1 MSPLEEIGETQI
13 LAALLGIGE
22 MIGGLSDTEEILAS
36 IVRIAP
42 SLVRVDRCAILAYDE
57 TAREF
62 RVLAAFGPGTPN
74 DAFDSVRLAEAD
86 MPRLAQ
92 RLVGLRLPA
101 LVKESSKEVA
111 LPPGVMKRLHA
122 KAVLLVPL
130 ACRGRLLG
138 CLWLDHV
145 GTSHY
150 FTSREINI
158 LQGIAT
164 EVAVV
169 MDNAERLR
177 AFDAARRSF
186 ETLAQALSDGVI
198 VLTPELHIQSL
209 DAGAEA
215 LLGWTSSEARGR
227 RVEEV
232 LDISDAEATVA
243 WRKAKSGPTPTS
255 KEVFLRAH
263 DGSRIPCEVLAIPVK
278 GDGGAVTH
286 VLYVLRSLTPRKEL
300 GARARTTHADGL
312 PLTAAR
318 RASRVGD
325 GFPPA

>member
-1 MSPLEEIGETQI
+1 LSPLEEIGETQV

-22 MIGGLSDTEEILAS
+22 MIGELTDTEEILAS

-42 SLVRVDRCAILAYDE
+42 SLVRVDRCAIFAYDE

-62 RVLAAFGPGTPN
+62 RVLAAFTPGTPKA
-74 DAFDSVRLAEAD
+74 AFDPVRLAEAD

-101 LVKESSKEVA
+101 LVKDSSKEIA
-111 LPPGVMKRLHA
+111 LPPGVMRRLHA

-130 ACRGRLLG
+130 VCRGRLLG
-138 CLWLDHV
+138 CLWLDRV

-164 EVAVV
+164 EVAIV

-177 AFDAARRSF
+177 ELDTARRSF
-186 ETLAQALSDGVI
+186 ETLARALSDGVVI
-198 VLTPELHIQSL
+198 VTPELHIQSL

-215 LLGWTSSEARGR
+215 LLGWTSAEARGR

-255 KEVFLRAH
+255 KEVFLRAR
-263 DGSRIPCEVLAIPVK
+263 DGLRIPCEVLAIPVK
-278 GDGGAVTH
+278 GEKGEVTH
-286 VLYVLRSLTPRKEL
+286 VLYVLRSLTSRKEPK
-300 GARARTTHADGL
+300 ARASDNPREV
-312 PLTAAR
+312 AA
-318 RASRVGD
+318 AHVGS
-325 GFPPA
+325 PRE